1 MPKVLIIEDRRE
13 NIVFIANNILRP
25 KGYDVIT
32 AMDGRVGL
40 QKAQT
45 EAPDL
50 IITDLKL
57 PGMNGLE
64 VLEQLAENGLNIPS
78 IVMTFHGTE
87 ATAVQAL
94 RLGARDYLIKPFTM
108 EEMDDALKRAFATPS
123 SSAPGNKD
131 TQARIKSLEAELE
144 FAKAVMTEQEG
155 MLKQLQVQ
163 TSEKVSKSVV
173 TRAVKQA
180 EEWEEDNARLN
191 QMLAEVKHQ
200 LSKAESRT
208 KALEETIMDQQA
220 QLSKYQKET
229 KRLGDQ
235 LRNLSEAMRLMAQ
248 DIEHQIGRISI
259 VRPDE
264 S

>member
-32 AMDGRVGL
+32 AMDGRIGL
-40 QKAQT
+40 EKART

-64 VLEQLAENGLNIPS
+64 VLEQLVENGVNIPS

-94 RLGARDYLIKPFTM
+94 RLGARDYLIKPFTL
-108 EEMDDALKRAFATPS
+108 EEMDEALRRAFA
-123 SSAPGNKD
+123 APPNSGTGDKN
-131 TQARIKSLEAELE
+131 TQARVKSLETELE

-163 TSEKVSKSVV
+163 TSDKVNKSVV

-180 EEWEEDNARLN
+180 EEWETDNARLN
-191 QMLAEVKHQ
+191 QMLAETKYQ
-200 LSKAESRT
+200 LSKAESRA
-208 KALEETIMDQQA
+208 KALEETILDQQA
-220 QLSKYQKET
+220 RLGRYQKET

-248 DIEHQIGRISI
+248 DIEHQMGRISI
-259 VRPDE
+259 ITE
-264 S
+264 